1 MGSPTKEEYGRY
13 AERVPFDKKIFD
25 EFQNY
30 EAQNLRK
37 MFYNIKDIDNFMDLL
52 TKCLAYLPE
61 DRLSAEEAL
70 AHPYFKGM
78 EEKFP

>member
-1 MGSPTKEEYGRY
+1 MGSPTKEEFSRF

-25 EFQNY
+25 EFQTY

-37 MFYNIKDIDNFMDLL
+37 MFFNVSDINNFMDLL
-52 TKCLAYLPE
+52 SKCLAYLPE

-70 AHPYFKGM
+70 
-78 EEKFP
+78 